1 MRSWRRRWRD
11 RVGDRVAPARAGR
24 RRDGAPRPALGE
36 RGMAGAIPDGPRRCR
51 WRVVLPA
58 AAIRGDMGRAWV
70 FLVLLGVLLLV
81 MTLADLAWGKGIS
94 WLQLGLG
101 LALIGLGIS
110 RRRPRGEG

>member
-1 MRSWRRRWRD
+1 
-11 RVGDRVAPARAGR
+11 
-24 RRDGAPRPALGE
+24 
-36 RGMAGAIPDGPRRCR
+36 
-51 WRVVLPA
+51 
-58 AAIRGDMGRAWV
+58 MGRAWV